1 MSIETH
7 RLSNGLTLVA
17 ERMPGLESSTVGV
30 WVKAGAR
37 NEDAAQNGIA
47 HFLEHMAFKGT
58 TARSALEIAEVIE
71 DVGGFINAYT
81 SREMTAYYTR
91 VLGAD
96 VPLALDVLADIL
108 RDSTFDPREI
118 EIERGVILSEI
129 GQSLDTPDDVIF
141 DWLQGVSYPDQPMG
155 RPILGPAKNVKR
167 FSRQDLSGFV
177 ATHYG
182 AENLVVSVAGMVD
195 FGALVSQVEA
205 LFGDMPKSAAP
216 MAEAAQFVGGE
227 KREEKD
233 LEQAHFTLG
242 FAAPGIRDA
251 QIYTAQIYSMLLGG
265 GMTSRLFQEAREKR
279 GLCYSIFA
287 SITPGLEN
295 GMLSIYAGTSG
306 DQISELADVTIAEMK
321 RATDDIS
328 EAELARA
335 QVQMKAG
342 MLMGLESPSA
352 RAERMARAIG
362 IWGHVPPLSD
372 AVKKIEAVSVQGLK
386 DYAASVCESA
396 EMAMALYGPV
406 AGAPALEEL
415 HAGLR
420 R

>member
-1 MSIETH
+1 MSVQTH
-7 RLSNGLTLVA
+7 RLSNGLTIVA
-17 ERMPGLESSTVGV
+17 EHMAGLESSTVGV
-30 WVKAGAR
+30 WVQAGAR

-58 TARSALEIAEVIE
+58 KTRSALEIAEVIE

-96 VPLALDVLADIL
+96 VPLALEVLADIL
-108 RDSTFDPREI
+108 RNSTFDKREI

-141 DWLQGVSYPDQPMG
+141 DWLQGVSYPDQAMG

-167 FSRQDLSGFV
+167 FSQSDLSGFV
-177 ATHYG
+177 DTHYG
-182 AENLVVSVAGMVD
+182 AENLVISAAGKVD
-195 FGALVSQVEA
+195 FAALVKQAEA

-216 MAEAAQFVGGE
+216 APEAAKFVGGE

-242 FAAPGIRDA
+242 FAAPGIRDDDV
-251 QIYTAQIYSMLLGG
+251 YTAQIYSMLLGG

-279 GLCYSIFA
+279 GLCYSIYA

-295 GMLSIYAGTSG
+295 GMLTIYSGTSG
-306 DQISELADVTIAEMK
+306 DQIAELAEVTIAEMK
-321 RATDDIS
+321 RAVDDIS

-352 RAERMARAIG
+352 RAERMARAIA
-362 IWGHVPPLSD
+362 IWGKVPDLSE
-372 AVKKIEAVSVQGLK
+372 AVAKIEAVNVAGLRG
-386 DYAASVCESA
+386 YAAQVCESP
-396 EMAMALYGPV
+396 EMSMALYGPIS
-406 AGAPALEEL
+406 GAPAMDDL
-415 HAGLR
+415 HKSLR
-420 R
+420 G